1 MWNLLRREGGKMRDR
16 VYLFR
21 NDYPS
26 YYKYRKDIKAH
37 REAGYVIRNVYGG
50 VVCFRYWSEY
60 KVWANQK

>member
-1 MWNLLRREGGKMRDR
+1 MRDR

-26 YYKYRKDIKAH
+26 YYKYRKDIKEH

-50 VVCFRYWSEY
+50 VLCFRSWSEY

>member
-1 MWNLLRREGGKMRDR
+1 MRYR

-50 VVCFRYWSEY
+50 VVCFEFVTDYE
-60 KVWANQK
+60 VWKNQK